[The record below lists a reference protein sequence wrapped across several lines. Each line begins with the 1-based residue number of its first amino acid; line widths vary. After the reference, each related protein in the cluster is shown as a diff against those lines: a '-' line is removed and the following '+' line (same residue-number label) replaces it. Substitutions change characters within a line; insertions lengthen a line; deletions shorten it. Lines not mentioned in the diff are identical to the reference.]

1 MHFSVAGKGKMSML
15 RKPLVV
21 LSNAAAGF
29 KGLSWDL
36 AVLGVVAN
44 IIRLIIPQNGVDNI
58 RQFLCDMPNGIHIWL
73 PFGSFLRHEF
83 FHHGIVVDGNGG
95 CLPERSAQ
103 IGGATLRHVVS
114 CSGEFS

>member
-1 MHFSVAGKGKMSML
+1 MSML

-21 LSNAAAGF
+21 LSNAAAGS

-58 RQFLCDMPNGIHIWL
+58 SL
-73 PFGSFLRHEF
+73 
-83 FHHGIVVDGNGG
+83 
-95 CLPERSAQ
+95 
-103 IGGATLRHVVS
+103 
-114 CSGEFS
+114 

>member
-1 MHFSVAGKGKMSML
+1 MSML

-21 LSNAAAGF
+21 LSNAAAGS

-58 RQFLCDMPNGIHIWL
+58 RQFLCDMPNGIHDN
-73 PFGSFLRHEF
+73 LRINTVLMGQLMMQNSRNQSIAYTDQEHRKVNS
-83 FHHGIVVDGNGG
+83 G
-95 CLPERSAQ
+95 RS
-103 IGGATLRHVVS
+103 
-114 CSGEFS
+114 C